1 MRATAAQGGAGDE
14 AQQQLFIIACYRAGA
29 GPRVYLPDAFF
40 FSAMN
45 PPQPL
50 PPHDDDPSRLR
61 EEVLEWFIRRDRDG
75 WNAAHE
81 SAFQAWLRADE
92 RHRSSYARWQAH
104 WHAIDAIPAD
114 AVAQLRGRLV
124 RDKAV
129 QAAHAPAGMPAA
141 TSARHEEGG
150 KDRKL
155 GPSRRRVLLPAL
167 AMAGVAAITAGA
179 GLLGWRQWQAQPV
192 FTQAFST
199 VRGQQAEVPL
209 PDGSRLRLGTATRL
223 EVTYYR
229 QRREVRLL
237 DGEAVFSV
245 QADAHRPF
253 DVLAAAT
260 RITVV
265 GTRFAV
271 RHTPDMAADAG
282 VHVLVEEGRV
292 RVARAWGTPFPGE
305 VALELS
311 AGQQVAS
318 DVHGALATVVPV
330 PGDGIAPW
338 REHRVSFVDTP
349 LGHALAELERYGN
362 TGLVLRDPAVAAL
375 RLSGTFNPRDART
388 LRRVLPSALPV
399 RLQEQGGATEILP
412 SR

>member
-1 MRATAAQGGAGDE
+1 MRATAARSSAGDE
-14 AQQQLFIIACYRAGA
+14 ELQQLFTIACYRIGA
-29 GPRVYLPDAFF
+29 CPRVYLPDAFF
-40 FSAMN
+40 FFAMN
-45 PPQPL
+45 LPQPL

-61 EEVLEWFIRRDRDG
+61 EEVLDWFIRRDRDG
-75 WNAAHE
+75 WNAAQE
-81 SAFQAWLRADE
+81 SAFQAWLQADE

-104 WHAIDAIPAD
+104 WHAMDAIPAD

-129 QAAHAPAGMPAA
+129 QAARAPIGMPAA
-141 TSARHEEGG
+141 ASARPDENGHA
-150 KDRKL
+150 R
-155 GPSRRRVLLPAL
+155 PSRRRVLLPAL
-167 AMAGVAAITAGA
+167 AMAGMAAIIAGT

-199 VRGQQAEVPL
+199 ERGQQAEVPL

-223 EVTYYR
+223 EVSYYR

-237 DGEAVFSV
+237 DGQAVFSV

-271 RHTPDMAADAG
+271 RHTPHMAADAG

-292 RVARAWGTPFPGE
+292 RVARASGPLGPGE
-305 VALELS
+305 GALELT

-318 DVHGALATVVPV
+318 DVDGALAAIVPV

-388 LRRVLPSALPV
+388 LRSVLPRALPV

-412 SR
+412 AR